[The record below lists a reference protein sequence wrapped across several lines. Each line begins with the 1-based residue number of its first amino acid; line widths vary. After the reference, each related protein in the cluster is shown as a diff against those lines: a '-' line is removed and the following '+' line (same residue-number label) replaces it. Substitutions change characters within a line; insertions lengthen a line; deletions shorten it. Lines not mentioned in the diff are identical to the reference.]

1 MSEKTFQEEVSTTKM
16 MEIFH
21 ENSRL
26 ENVIEALR
34 QKNERRKK
42 AQSEKTHV
50 RKSVNGSNRI
60 SDGFLRDSEEEYFND
75 FREECLGIN
84 LWSAKMREEHRF
96 NAMRKGNRSETEF
109 EKLRKA
115 ELKKEVAA
123 ELINFQQIVEGAII
137 FDEEFRSSDFHEKK
151 EKESVNRIEKGK
163 EKKKKEELNVS
174 IEIKNDDFIPNDDL
188 QYCEKSD
195 NEIRLEIRNV
205 VKKQNE
211 NKEKKEKEDKKSG
224 DWSDIVKENQRKLQV
239 ENERKLIAELC
250 KLNGVML
257 HRENM
262 RKLEEENSQREL
274 DASVRKIADLK
285 LKIHKEEKEKE
296 KPLKESVIKNNE
308 ESEYGINEDD
318 EREDFELKLIL
329 ELQKLEKLNETRMK
343 RSGSGEKA
351 RHSWTALNE
360 RKEEL
365 QKELL
370 LENQLGVES
379 KFSTI

>member
-1 MSEKTFQEEVSTTKM
+1 
-16 MEIFH
+16 MEMFH

-42 AQSEKTHV
+42 AQSEKTQV
-50 RKSVNGSNRI
+50 RKSVNGSSRI

-75 FREECLGIN
+75 FREECLGSNI
-84 LWSAKMREEHRF
+84 WSAKMREEHRF

-137 FDEEFRSSDFHEKK
+137 FDEELRSRDVRRKK
-151 EKESVNRIEKGK
+151 EKELINQIEKER
-163 EKKKKEELNVS
+163 EKKKKEESNVS
-174 IEIKNDDFIPNDDL
+174 IEIKDDDLLQNDNL

-205 VKKQNE
+205 VQKQNE
-211 NKEKKEKEDKKSG
+211 NKEKKEREDKKSA

-274 DASVRKIADLK
+274 DASLRKIADLK
-285 LKIHKEEKEKE
+285 VKIHEEEKEKVNE
-296 KPLKESVIKNNE
+296 KNKDGQLKECVIKNNE
-308 ESEYGINEDD
+308 ESEYGRNEDD
-318 EREDFELKLIL
+318 EKEDFELKLIL

-370 LENQLGVES
+370 LENQLVVES